1 MVTEEPT
8 NEVAHAGLMRLYA
21 LSGRR
26 REALGQY
33 ERLREALYRE
43 LGPEPEAA
51 SKLLQQEIWT
61 GAFPLAPLAPAGSPP
76 QETPS
81 ATGAVRHNLPRRR
94 DTFVGREREGREVR
108 RLLAM
113 TGLLTL
119 TGAGGSGKT
128 RLALEVA
135 GGLVE
140 AYPDGA
146 WLVELA
152 PLSDPVLVPQA
163 VAGALGVREIPG
175 RSLEGTIRDHL
186 RRQNLLLVVDN
197 CEHLVDPVARLVEA
211 LLEFCPRLRVLATSR
226 EPLGVRG
233 EAVWSVPPLSLP
245 DAEEVSSIE
254 RVTGTGAVRLFVAVS
269 QCKQTGNFI
278 LCQTY
283 FDEPSLLNEPV
294 FELSC
299 GTLYE
304 TSTPHREGIRWYSA
318 DGLLLRRFVTED
330 VQGSWSLSPTGG
342 GPTVR
347 FFAHDNWTDVYAIP
361 GDGQSVS
368 TTYHGDTFT
377 ALAPGSGVLF
387 HIAGQDLCP
396 RGAPRGGGR
405 VLHRRGGQR
414 RSGGGRRAVRG
425 APALSAGCDDHES
438 GLRKQTV
445 TVAGGLRRSALRER
459 RGAHPRCHEPVP
471 LRNSQRPSAWRQ
483 GE

>member
-1 MVTEEPT
+1 VSCLLWPDFDARAAANNLHHALYVARRTLEPSPAGAASGYLRLRDRRLALCPDGPHWVDVDALEEAALTARHARQTAAYKAALVLYSGELLPQDRYEGWVEQRRAELRALHLSLLVELAGLYEERGEHEPAIEALGGVVAEKPT

-43 LGPEPEAA
+43 LGTEPEAA

-61 GAFPLAPLAPAGSPP
+61 GAFPPAPLAPAGSPP

-211 LLEFCPRLRVLATSR
+211 LLESCPRLRVLATSR
-226 EPLGVRG
+226 DLLVYGVRPSG
-233 EAVWSVPPLSLP
+233 RCLRSPCRTRKRCPPSR
-245 DAEEVSSIE
+245 E
-254 RVTGTGAVRLFVAVS
+254 S
-269 QCKQTGNFI
+269 Q
-278 LCQTY
+278 
-283 FDEPSLLNEPV
+283 
-294 FELSC
+294 
-299 GTLYE
+299 
-304 TSTPHREGIRWYSA
+304 
-318 DGLLLRRFVTED
+318 
-330 VQGSWSLSPTGG
+330 
-342 GPTVR
+342 
-347 FFAHDNWTDVYAIP
+347 
-361 GDGQSVS
+361 
-368 TTYHGDTFT
+368 
-377 ALAPGSGVLF
+377 APGRYGS
-387 HIAGQDLCP
+387 
-396 RGAPRGGGR
+396 
-405 VLHRRGGQR
+405 
-414 RSGGGRRAVRG
+414 SWM
-425 APALSAGCDDHES
+425 S
-438 GLRKQTV
+438 
-445 TVAGGLRRSALRER
+445 
-459 RGAHPRCHEPVP
+459 
-471 LRNSQRPSAWRQ
+471 PSANRPART
-483 GE
+483 